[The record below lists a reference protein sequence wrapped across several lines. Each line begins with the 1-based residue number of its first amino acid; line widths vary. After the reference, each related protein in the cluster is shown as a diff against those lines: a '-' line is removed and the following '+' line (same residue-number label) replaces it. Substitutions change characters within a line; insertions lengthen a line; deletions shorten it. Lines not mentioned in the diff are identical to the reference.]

1 LAPAADAA
9 QAAADFRAETL
20 RMGKKQ
26 VRAQMRKVKP
36 KAAAPTTAPG
46 QNATRRQRERYV
58 QAGGMLQG
66 YAPDF
71 VVRLGYIAIGVGVAC
86 LVVIAAL
93 LIFLRQL
100 YGWPDAIAASLAWVL
115 PIALLASF
123 IAPGFRLALKDRT
136 AEAKLVQGQLVGA
149 STVSTSMGLGLLMVQ
164 TRAGSEQYLV
174 APARLKQ
181 IPGNQVNVVLTVT
194 PNLRHVRSVGIM
206 GQRMVG
212 RVEPP
217 VPPVMRQLQRL
228 PVLTPI
234 ALALAVIIGDD
245 AIALAPV
252 TPNDYVHASLS
263 VLAGALLGGAVYGA
277 SYLLQRRMMG
287 EVQALAPRS

>member
-1 LAPAADAA
+1 V
-9 QAAADFRAETL
+9 
-20 RMGKKQ
+20 GKKQ

-36 KAAAPTTAPG
+36 KAAAVPTAAG
-46 QNATRRQRERYV
+46 QGATRKQRERYI
-58 QAGGMLQG
+58 QSGGMLQG

-71 VVRLGYIAIGVGVAC
+71 VIRLGYIAIGVGVAC
-86 LVVIAAL
+86 LIVMAALVLFLHSVYGWSVAVIAAL
-93 LIFLRQL
+93 
-100 YGWPDAIAASLAWVL
+100 AWLV
-115 PIALLASF
+115 PVALLASF
-123 IAPGFRLALKDRT
+123 IAPGFRLALKDRN
-136 AEAKLVQGQLVGA
+136 AEARLVQGQLVGA
-149 STVSTSMGLGLLMVQ
+149 STVSTAMGLGLLMVQ

-174 APARLKQ
+174 PPARLKQ

-217 VPPVMRQLQRL
+217 VPEAMRQLQRL

-245 AIALAPV
+245 AVALSPI
-252 TPNDYVHASLS
+252 PNEAIHA
-263 VLAGALLGGAVYGA
+263 VLAVVIGALLGGAVYGA
-277 SYLLQRRMMG
+277 SFLLQRRMMG
-287 EVQALAPRS
+287 EVQSAVPRT

>member
-1 LAPAADAA
+1 M
-9 QAAADFRAETL
+9 RT
-20 RMGKKQ
+20 Q
-26 VRAQMRKVKP
+26 VRKIKP
-36 KAAAPTTAPG
+36 KAAAAVAPPG
-46 QNATRRQRERYV
+46 QNATRKQRERYV

-71 VVRLGYIAIGVGVAC
+71 VIRLGYFALAGGVVC
-86 LVVIAAL
+86 LLAIAAL
-93 LIFLRQL
+93 IIFLRPV
-100 YGWPDAIAASLAWVL
+100 YGLPVAIAASLAWVV

-123 IAPGFRLALKDRT
+123 VAPGFRLAMKDRN
-136 AEAKLVQGQLVGA
+136 AEARLVQGQLIGA

-164 TRAGSEQYLV
+164 TRGGSEQYLV

-217 VPPVMRQLQRL
+217 VPAVMRQLQRL

-234 ALALAVIIGDD
+234 GLAVAAIVGDDGVALAPIANEPLHAALAV
-245 AIALAPV
+245 
-252 TPNDYVHASLS
+252 
-263 VLAGALLGGAVYGA
+263 AGGLLLGGAVYGA
-277 SYLLQRRMMG
+277 SFLLQRRMMG
-287 EVQALAPRS
+287 EVQAMAPRG

>member
-1 LAPAADAA
+1 
-9 QAAADFRAETL
+9 
-20 RMGKKQ
+20 MGKKQ

-36 KAAAPTTAPG
+36 KAAAAPTAPG
-46 QNATRRQRERYV
+46 QGASRKQRERYI
-58 QAGGMLQG
+58 QSGGMLQG

-71 VVRLGYIAIGVGVAC
+71 VIRLGYIAIGVGVAC
-86 LVVIAAL
+86 LIVMAAL
-93 LIFLRQL
+93 VFFLHSI
-100 YGWPDAIAASLAWVL
+100 YGWSVAVVAALAWLL

-123 IAPGFRLALKDRT
+123 IAPGFRLALKDQK
-136 AEAKLVQGQLVGA
+136 AEARLVQGQLVGA
-149 STVSTSMGLGLLMVQ
+149 STVSTAMGLGLLMVQ

-174 APARLKQ
+174 PPARLKQ

-217 VPPVMRQLQRL
+217 VPEAMRQLQRL

-234 ALALAVIIGDD
+234 ALALGVIIGDD
-245 AIALAPV
+245 VVALSPIPNEFVHAAIALV
-252 TPNDYVHASLS
+252 V
-263 VLAGALLGGAVYGA
+263 GAALGGAVYGA

-287 EVQALAPRS
+287 EVQAAVPRS